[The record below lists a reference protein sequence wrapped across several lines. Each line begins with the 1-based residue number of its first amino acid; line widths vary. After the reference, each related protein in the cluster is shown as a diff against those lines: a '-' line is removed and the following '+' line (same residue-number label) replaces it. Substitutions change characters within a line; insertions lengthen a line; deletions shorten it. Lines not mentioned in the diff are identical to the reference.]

1 MDLFI
6 FPSLNA
12 RYEVV
17 SKIMVEQ
24 LSALEQLRTSTVGS
38 LFPFLFL
45 SPYILTLPIS

>member
-1 MDLFI
+1 MDFVI

-12 RYEVV
+12 RCEIV
-17 SKIMVEQ
+17 SEIVVEQ

-45 SPYILTLPIS
+45 LPYLLTLPIS